1 MLAKTDFIPFAA
13 PTIGDE
19 EIAAATA
26 VMRSGWLTTGPKA
39 REFEAAFSSYLGGG
53 EAIAVNSATAGL
65 HLGLE
70 SLGVG
75 PGDAVVTTVYTFTAT
90 AEVIRYLGADPV
102 FVDMD
107 PETLNISVEGLR
119 EVLSRRR
126 VKAII
131 PVHFGG
137 QACEMD
143 EILELARAHGAA
155 VMSDAAHAFP
165 TTYRGRLVGALDD
178 DISVFS
184 FYANKTLCTG
194 EGGMVVTRNK
204 ALADRMRIMRLHGIS
219 RDVFDRFRSTKPTWY
234 YEVVA
239 PGYKYNM
246 GDLAAAIGVEQ
257 LRKAESFRLAR
268 QSIAERYIDAFQDLP
283 LRLPKVSRPDDLHA
297 WHLFVVQL
305 DLDRLRINRD
315 QFIELMSAAGV
326 GTSVHYIPL
335 HMHPYWRDTYALN
348 AAQFPAASAVYP
360 RAVSLPLYPGMS
372 DAMTQRVIDVVR
384 QILVRA
390 RSGKEN
396 AEENARLQ
404 LRRDRI
410 AGIGASLR
418 RDRDCGPTRLA
429 WPGVL
434 PAGTRRAGRASLPDL
449 EVPHDGRCAAGR
461 SPADHLCNGLAHH
474 PSGRRSSPIQ
484 AR

>member
-13 PTIGDE
+13 PSIGDE

-246 GDLAAAIGVEQ
+246 GDIAAAIGIEQ

-268 QSIAERYIDAFQDLP
+268 QSIAERYINAFQDLP
-283 LRLPKVSRPDDLHA
+283 LKLPKVSRPDDLHA

-348 AAQFPAASAVYP
+348 SAQFPAASAVYP

-372 DAMTQRVIDVVR
+372 DATTQRVIDVVR
-384 QILVRA
+384 QILA
-390 RSGKEN
+390 GN
-396 AEENARLQ
+396 
-404 LRRDRI
+404 LR
-410 AGIGASLR
+410 
-418 RDRDCGPTRLA
+418 
-429 WPGVL
+429 
-434 PAGTRRAGRASLPDL
+434 
-449 EVPHDGRCAAGR
+449 
-461 SPADHLCNGLAHH
+461 
-474 PSGRRSSPIQ
+474 
-484 AR
+484 